1 MRLNSFE
8 KKTNK
13 MLQRVENTTGIS
25 IKKGSGGS
33 SGSSSS
39 GGVAFGGSGGGGSAD
54 GLAADDHH
62 FGHDGGD
69 QELDKYLM
77 LLIGL
82 QRLLLR
88 ERQLLVDVVPKPRH
102 PDIFTRLSQPS
113 IEMVVRDAESI
124 TARVLK
130 NIARKE
136 WSAALGVFSA
146 LKHVIMLQ
154 PDIDQAIGGDRAQK
168 AQLAHVQQT
177 FVQTGMKTL
186 DHFLG
191 LVKYDSGSGSLVGM
205 ASGSLGG
212 GGGSGGSGG
221 SNSVPSDGTVH
232 ELTSNTIWFMEHLY
246 EHSDVIGVVL
256 QENALYTSQ
265 LVDGAQGAMSTD
277 DRNRALLG
285 LYISKKW
292 CCKLKNSD
300 EYHRHMFPQRKFFP
314 S

>member
-1 MRLNSFE
+1 
-8 KKTNK
+8 

-25 IKKGSGGS
+25 IKKSSGGSGGSGGS
-33 SGSSSS
+33 SGS
-39 GGVAFGGSGGGGSAD
+39 GGVAFGGSGGGAD

-62 FGHDGGD
+62 FGYDGGD

-146 LKHVIMLQ
+146 LKHVILLQ
-154 PDIDQAIGGDRAQK
+154 PDIDQAIGGDRAQR

-265 LVDGAQGAMSTD
+265 LLDGAQGTMSTE

-292 CCKLKNSD
+292 FCDFSSTGKYVVD
-300 EYHRHMFPQRKFFP
+300 MFSQRKSSP

>member
-1 MRLNSFE
+1 
-8 KKTNK
+8 

-25 IKKGSGGS
+25 IKKSGGGGSGS
-33 SGSSSS
+33 SGSS
-39 GGVAFGGSGGGGSAD
+39 GSGGGTYGGSGSGAD
-54 GLAADDHH
+54 GLAGDDHH
-62 FGHDGGD
+62 HLDGGD

-102 PDIFTRLSQPS
+102 PDIFTRLSQSS

-146 LKHVIMLQ
+146 LKHVILLQ
-154 PDIDQAIGGDRAQK
+154 PDIDLAIGGDRAQK

-212 GGGSGGSGG
+212 GGGGGSSGG

-256 QENALYTSQ
+256 QENTLYTSQ
-265 LVDGAQGAMSTD
+265 LVDGTQGAMSTE

-285 LYISKKW
+285 LYISKQLD
-292 CCKLKNSD
+292 CALLTIVRG
-300 EYHRHMFPQRKFFP
+300 E
-314 S
+314 

>member
-1 MRLNSFE
+1 
-8 KKTNK
+8 

-25 IKKGSGGS
+25 IKKSTGSTVASVSSAGLSGMGFV
-33 SGSSSS
+33 SGS
-39 GGVAFGGSGGGGSAD
+39 D
-54 GLAADDHH
+54 GLMP
-62 FGHDGGD
+62 HDEHYMEGAGGD

-88 ERQLLVDVVPKPRH
+88 ERQLLFDVIPKPRH
-102 PDIFTRLSQPS
+102 QDIFSRLSQPS

-146 LKHVIMLQ
+146 LKHVILLQ
-154 PDIDQAIGGDRAQK
+154 PDIDLACDRAQR
-168 AQLAHVQQT
+168 AQLANVQQT

-186 DHFLG
+186 EHFLG
-191 LVKYDSGSGSLVGM
+191 LVKYDSAGSGTSSLVAGM
-205 ASGSLGG
+205 ASGSLVSG
-212 GGGSGGSGG
+212 GGGSG

-246 EHSDVIGVVL
+246 EYSDVIGVVL

-265 LVDGAQGAMSTD
+265 LVDGVSGTGGAGSGGVALSSE

-285 LYISKKW
+285 LYISMEI
-292 CCKLKNSD
+292 LLA
-300 EYHRHMFPQRKFFP
+300 HRSRFM